1 MWFAIREWICII
13 TWCWRLGA
21 LAVGDSRGFWFMFG
35 RRGLAGC
42 HVLAVNWNFLDFGLV
57 RFMGSHSVLGFG
69 WMEVKGQV
77 GGGGAL

>member
-1 MWFAIREWICII
+1 
-13 TWCWRLGA
+13 
-21 LAVGDSRGFWFMFG
+21 MFG

-57 RFMGSHSVLGFG
+57 RVMGGHSVLGFG